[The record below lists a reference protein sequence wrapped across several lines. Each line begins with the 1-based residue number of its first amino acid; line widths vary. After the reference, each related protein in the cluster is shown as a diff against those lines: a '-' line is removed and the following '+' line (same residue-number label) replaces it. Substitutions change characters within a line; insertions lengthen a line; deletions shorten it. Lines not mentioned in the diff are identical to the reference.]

1 MLCVRAKLLQS
12 CLTLCQRPLSMGFSR
27 QEYWSGVPCP
37 SPGDLP
43 DPGIESAS
51 LTSPVLAGR
60 FFFFYH
66 WSNLGSSSQGSQIC
80 AIRGGA
86 EFDENMIRLRA
97 WQSSLFLGWSSPWK
111 PSQHKALNKPQ
122 DVCTVLLCKPQ
133 KVLRFLSGQALYLS
147 ISFS

>member
-1 MLCVRAKLLQS
+1 MLCVHAKLLQS
-12 CLTLCQRPLSMGFSR
+12 CLTLCQPPLSMGFSR
-27 QEYWSGVPCP
+27 QEYWSGLPCP

-43 DPGIESAS
+43 DPRIESAS
-51 LTSPVLAGR
+51 LMSPVSADR
-60 FFFFYH
+60 FSLPLVQPRKLQSGK
-66 WSNLGSSSQGSQIC
+66 SNMH
-80 AIRGGA
+80 
-86 EFDENMIRLRA
+86 NMRWGWVWWKHDQAVRA

-133 KVLRFLSGQALYLS
+133 KVLSFLSGQALYLS